1 MGWVARIA
9 GPVNP
14 STRRW
19 LLWGALVVLI
29 AGLLTILVWLAG
41 RYETSQLQDRLD
53 RDAVDAVSD
62 VRTGLIRN
70 VQALQALQTFSA
82 NKPDAWTN
90 DTTVLLRAHRELL
103 RLEWRDASHAILA
116 AADSPFRTPVFNR
129 LGRNSSLTDVQVA
142 CNNALRTSGA
152 SYAASYFLPQSDGL
166 GLEVMDM
173 CLPVSAA
180 GSLGGY
186 LVATYSLQ
194 DILAELVGRQLS
206 RSQDVS
212 FTEADGARL
221 AFHGVARR
229 GSRVYTSRQL
239 LDLPGTTLVLRIDS

>member
-1 MGWVARIA
+1 MGWAA
-9 GPVNP
+9 GIRGAVNAT
-14 STRRW
+14 TRRW
-19 LLWGALVVLI
+19 VLWGALVLLI

-41 RYETSQLQDRLD
+41 RYEASQLQDRLD
-53 RDAVDAVSD
+53 RDTVDAVSD

-70 VQALQALQTFSA
+70 VQALQVLQSTGAL
-82 NKPDAWTN
+82 KPDAWT
-90 DTTVLLRAHRELL
+90 DDATVLLRAHRELL
-103 RLEWRDASHAILA
+103 RVELRDKSYAVVA
-116 AADSPFRTPVFNR
+116 AVDSPFRPPVFDR
-129 LGRNSSLTDVQVA
+129 LGRNSSLPDVQVA

-180 GSLGGY
+180 GSVTAY

-194 DILAELVGRQLS
+194 EILAELVGRQLS

-212 FTEADGARL
+212 LTEADGARL

-229 GSRVYTSRQL
+229 GSRVY
-239 LDLPGTTLVLRIDS
+239 